1 MIPGDKILCFSRIDS
16 HLMSKK
22 QDEYRHG
29 LERLFQYLEIF
40 LRERTI
46 PTCEEIEAE
55 WRATD
60 GLRPIP
66 HSIHLS
72 SDIQVAED
80 GFIFLLGE
88 EYERYDD
95 RLPTAIRLYLLPAH
109 QDVPKEINRFL
120 TLQPIE

>member
-1 MIPGDKILCFSRIDS
+1 
-16 HLMSKK
+16 MSKK
-22 QDEYRHG
+22 QEEYRNG

-46 PTCEEIEAE
+46 PTYEEIEAE

-72 SDIQVAED
+72 SDTQAEEE
-80 GFIFLLGE
+80 GIIFLLGE

-95 RLPTAIRLYLLPAH
+95 QLPAAIRLFLLPAN
-109 QDVPKEINRFL
+109 QDIPKEINRFL